1 MRLVALSLLAKSA
14 ADGKQAIMQR
24 LPLTERM
31 TAMTDDT
38 DLSITRSAHRVL
50 EAEAAAIV
58 ELGHSLPDD
67 FARAVNLMLEAKGRV
82 IVSGVGK
89 SGHIG
94 RKISATLASTGTP
107 SYFVHGSEASHGD
120 LGMITDDDIVLL
132 ISNSGETQELR
143 DILLH
148 TRRFNIP
155 LIGISS
161 KINSTLLQSAD
172 FKLNLPDLPEACA
185 IGMAPTTSTTLTLA
199 LGDAL
204 AVAVME
210 QRGFGSEDFL
220 KYHPGGKLGAKL
232 LRVADIMHKGD
243 QIPVVEANTPM
254 PDVLLSMTS
263 KGFGVTGVLKD
274 GTLAGLISDGD
285 LRRHMG
291 HLMEKTAIEIAT
303 IDPVTVTPDLFAAQ
317 ALALLNEKRVSALLV
332 VDADQ
337 HVVGI
342 VHIHDFLREG
352 VA

>member
-1 MRLVALSLLAKSA
+1 MTQP
-14 ADGKQAIMQR
+14 DD
-24 LPLTERM
+24 LP
-31 TAMTDDT
+31 
-38 DLSITRSAHRVL
+38 IVRSARRVL
-50 EAEAAAIV
+50 QTEANAILEMVEA
-58 ELGHSLPDD
+58 LPDD
-67 FARAVNLMLEAKGRV
+67 FAEVVALILKTEGRV
-82 IVSGVGK
+82 IISGVGK

-107 SYFVHGSEASHGD
+107 SYFVHASEASHGD
-120 LGMITDDDIVLL
+120 LGMITSHDIVVL

-172 FKLNLPDLPEACA
+172 YKLNLPNLPEACA

-199 LGDAL
+199 LGDAI

-220 KYHPGGKLGAKL
+220 KNHPGGKLGAQL
-232 LRVADIMHKGD
+232 SRVADLMHKGEKV
-243 QIPVVEANTPM
+243 PTVEADTPM
-254 PDVLLSMTS
+254 SDVLLSMTS
-263 KGFGVTGVLKD
+263 KGFGITGVLK
-274 GTLAGLISDGD
+274 GGVLVGVISDGD

-291 HLMEKTAIEIAT
+291 NLMEKTAGEIAT
-303 IDPVTVTPDLFAAQ
+303 LDPVTITPELFAAQ
-317 ALALLNEKRVSALLV
+317 ALALLNEKKISALMV
-332 VDADQ
+332 VDEAKRP
-337 HVVGI
+337 VGI
-342 VHIHDFLREG
+342 VHIHDLLRAG

>member
-1 MRLVALSLLAKSA
+1 MTQPDDLPIVRSARRVLQTEANAILELVEALPEDFAEVVALILK
-14 ADGKQAIMQR
+14 
-24 LPLTERM
+24 TE
-31 TAMTDDT
+31 
-38 DLSITRSAHRVL
+38 
-50 EAEAAAIV
+50 
-58 ELGHSLPDD
+58 
-67 FARAVNLMLEAKGRV
+67 GRV
-82 IVSGVGK
+82 IISGVGK

-107 SYFVHGSEASHGD
+107 SYFVHASEASHGD
-120 LGMITDDDIVLL
+120 LGMITSHDIVVL

-172 FKLNLPDLPEACA
+172 YKLNLPNLPEACA

-199 LGDAL
+199 MGDAL

-220 KYHPGGKLGAKL
+220 KNHPGGKLGAQL
-232 LRVADIMHKGD
+232 SRVADLMHKGEKV
-243 QIPVVEANTPM
+243 PTVEADTPM
-254 PDVLLSMTS
+254 SDVLLSMTS
-263 KGFGVTGVLKD
+263 KGFGITGVLK
-274 GTLAGLISDGD
+274 GGVLNGVISDGD

-291 HLMEKTAIEIAT
+291 NLMEKTASEIAT
-303 IDPVTVTPDLFAAQ
+303 LDPVTITPELFAAQ
-317 ALALLNEKRVSALLV
+317 ALALLNEKKISALMV
-332 VDADQ
+332 VDEAKRP
-337 HVVGI
+337 VGI
-342 VHIHDFLREG
+342 VHIHDLLRAG

>member
-1 MRLVALSLLAKSA
+1 MTQP
-14 ADGKQAIMQR
+14 DD
-24 LPLTERM
+24 LP
-31 TAMTDDT
+31 
-38 DLSITRSAHRVL
+38 IVRSARRVL
-50 EAEAAAIV
+50 QTEANAILEMV
-58 ELGHSLPDD
+58 DALPDD
-67 FARAVNLMLEAKGRV
+67 FADVVELILKTEGRV
-82 IVSGVGK
+82 IISGVGK

-107 SYFVHGSEASHGD
+107 SYFVHASEASHGD
-120 LGMITDDDIVLL
+120 LGMITSHDIVVL

-172 FKLNLPDLPEACA
+172 YKLNLPNLPEACA

-199 LGDAL
+199 MGDAL

-220 KYHPGGKLGAKL
+220 KNHPGGKLGAQL
-232 LRVADIMHKGD
+232 SRVADLMHKGEKV
-243 QIPVVEANTPM
+243 PTVEADTPM
-254 PDVLLSMTS
+254 SDVLLSMTS
-263 KGFGVTGVLKD
+263 KGFGITGVLKSSVLI
-274 GTLAGLISDGD
+274 GVISDGD

-291 HLMEKTAIEIAT
+291 NLMEKTASEIAT
-303 IDPVTVTPDLFAAQ
+303 LDPVTITPELFAAQ
-317 ALALLNEKRVSALLV
+317 ALALLNEKKISALMV
-332 VDADQ
+332 VDEAKRP
-337 HVVGI
+337 VGI
-342 VHIHDFLREG
+342 VHIHDLLRAG

>member
-1 MRLVALSLLAKSA
+1 MTQP
-14 ADGKQAIMQR
+14 DD
-24 LPLTERM
+24 LP
-31 TAMTDDT
+31 
-38 DLSITRSAHRVL
+38 IVRSARRVL
-50 EAEAAAIV
+50 QTEANAILEMV
-58 ELGHSLPDD
+58 DALPDD
-67 FARAVNLMLEAKGRV
+67 FADVVELILKTEGRV
-82 IVSGVGK
+82 IISGVGK

-107 SYFVHGSEASHGD
+107 SYFVHASEASHGD
-120 LGMITDDDIVLL
+120 LGMITSHDIVVL

-172 FKLNLPDLPEACA
+172 YKLNLPNLPEACA

-199 LGDAL
+199 LGDAI

-220 KYHPGGKLGAKL
+220 KNHPGGKLGAQL
-232 LRVADIMHKGD
+232 SRVADLMHKGEKV
-243 QIPVVEANTPM
+243 PTVEADTPM
-254 PDVLLSMTS
+254 SDVLLSMTS
-263 KGFGVTGVLKD
+263 KGFGITGVLK
-274 GTLAGLISDGD
+274 GGVLVGIISDGD

-291 HLMEKTAIEIAT
+291 NLMEKTASEIAT
-303 IDPVTVTPDLFAAQ
+303 LDPVTITPELFAAQ
-317 ALALLNEKRVSALLV
+317 ALALLNEKKISALMV
-332 VDADQ
+332 VDEAKRP
-337 HVVGI
+337 VGI
-342 VHIHDFLREG
+342 VHIHDLLRAG

>member
-1 MRLVALSLLAKSA
+1 MTQPDDLPIVRSARRVLQTEANAILEMVEALPEDFAEVVALILK
-14 ADGKQAIMQR
+14 
-24 LPLTERM
+24 TE
-31 TAMTDDT
+31 
-38 DLSITRSAHRVL
+38 
-50 EAEAAAIV
+50 
-58 ELGHSLPDD
+58 
-67 FARAVNLMLEAKGRV
+67 GRV
-82 IVSGVGK
+82 IISGVGK

-107 SYFVHGSEASHGD
+107 SYFVHASEASHGD
-120 LGMITDDDIVLL
+120 LGMITSHDIVVL

-172 FKLNLPDLPEACA
+172 YKLNLPNLPEACA

-199 LGDAL
+199 MGDAL

-220 KYHPGGKLGAKL
+220 KNHPGGKLGAQL
-232 LRVADIMHKGD
+232 SRVADLMHKGEKV
-243 QIPVVEANTPM
+243 PTVEADTPM
-254 PDVLLSMTS
+254 SDVLLSMTS
-263 KGFGVTGVLKD
+263 KGFGITGVLK
-274 GTLAGLISDGD
+274 GGVLIGVISDGD

-291 HLMEKTAIEIAT
+291 NLMEKTASEIAT
-303 IDPVTVTPDLFAAQ
+303 LDPVTITPELFAAQ
-317 ALALLNEKRVSALLV
+317 ALALLNEKKISALMV
-332 VDADQ
+332 VDEAKRP
-337 HVVGI
+337 VGI
-342 VHIHDFLREG
+342 VHIHDLLRAG

>member
-1 MRLVALSLLAKSA
+1 MTQP
-14 ADGKQAIMQR
+14 DD
-24 LPLTERM
+24 LP
-31 TAMTDDT
+31 
-38 DLSITRSAHRVL
+38 IVRSARRVL
-50 EAEAAAIV
+50 QTEANAILEMV
-58 ELGHSLPDD
+58 DALPDD
-67 FARAVNLMLEAKGRV
+67 FADVVELILKTEGRV
-82 IVSGVGK
+82 IISGVGK

-107 SYFVHGSEASHGD
+107 SYFVHASEASHGD
-120 LGMITDDDIVLL
+120 LGMITSHDIVVL

-172 FKLNLPDLPEACA
+172 YKLNLPNLPEACA

-199 LGDAL
+199 LGDAI

-220 KYHPGGKLGAKL
+220 KNHPGGKLGAQL
-232 LRVADIMHKGD
+232 SRVADLMHKGEKV
-243 QIPVVEANTPM
+243 PTVEADTPM
-254 PDVLLSMTS
+254 SDVLLSMTS
-263 KGFGVTGVLKD
+263 KGFGITGVLK
-274 GTLAGLISDGD
+274 GGVLNGVISDGD

-291 HLMEKTAIEIAT
+291 NLMEKTASEIAT
-303 IDPVTVTPDLFAAQ
+303 LDPVTITPELFAAQ
-317 ALALLNEKRVSALLV
+317 ALALLNEKKISALMV
-332 VDADQ
+332 VDKAKRP
-337 HVVGI
+337 VGI
-342 VHIHDFLREG
+342 VHIHDLLRAG

>member
-1 MRLVALSLLAKSA
+1 MTQP
-14 ADGKQAIMQR
+14 DD
-24 LPLTERM
+24 LP
-31 TAMTDDT
+31 
-38 DLSITRSAHRVL
+38 IVRSARRVL
-50 EAEAAAIV
+50 QTEANAILEMV
-58 ELGHSLPDD
+58 DALPDD
-67 FARAVNLMLEAKGRV
+67 FADVVELILKTEGRV
-82 IVSGVGK
+82 IISGVGK

-107 SYFVHGSEASHGD
+107 SYFVHASEASHGD
-120 LGMITDDDIVLL
+120 LGMITSQDIVVL

-172 FKLNLPDLPEACA
+172 YKLNLPNLPEACA

-199 LGDAL
+199 MGDAL

-220 KYHPGGKLGAKL
+220 KNHPGGKLGAQL
-232 LRVADIMHKGD
+232 SRVADLMHKGEKV
-243 QIPVVEANTPM
+243 PTVEADTPM
-254 PDVLLSMTS
+254 SDVLLSMTS
-263 KGFGVTGVLKD
+263 KGFGITGVLK
-274 GTLAGLISDGD
+274 GGVLIGVISDGD

-291 HLMEKTAIEIAT
+291 NLMEKTASEIAT
-303 IDPVTVTPDLFAAQ
+303 LDPVTITPELFAAQ
-317 ALALLNEKRVSALLV
+317 ALALLNEKKISALMV
-332 VDADQ
+332 VDEAKRP
-337 HVVGI
+337 VGI
-342 VHIHDFLREG
+342 VHIHDLLRAG

>member
-1 MRLVALSLLAKSA
+1 MTEPNNNP
-14 ADGKQAIMQR
+14 AI
-24 LPLTERM
+24 
-31 TAMTDDT
+31 
-38 DLSITRSAHRVL
+38 RSARRVL
-50 EAEAAAIV
+50 TTEANAIHKMV
-58 ELGHSLPDD
+58 EHLPDD
-67 FARAVNLMLEAKGRV
+67 FPNVVDLVLKTKGRV
-82 IVSGVGK
+82 IISGVGK

-107 SYFVHGSEASHGD
+107 SYFVHASEASHGD
-120 LGMITDDDIVLL
+120 LGMITEDDIVVL

-148 TRRFNIP
+148 TRRFNIA

-199 LGDAL
+199 MGDAL

-220 KYHPGGKLGAKL
+220 KNHPGGKLGAQL
-232 LRVADIMHKGD
+232 SRVAELMHKGD
-243 QIPVVEANTPM
+243 KVPTVDADTAM
-254 PDVLLSMTS
+254 SDVLLSMTS
-263 KGFGVTGVLKD
+263 KGFGITGVVKD
-274 GTLAGLISDGD
+274 GTLLGVISDGD

-291 HLMEKTAIEIAT
+291 NLMEKTAGEIASL
-303 IDPVTVTPDLFAAQ
+303 DPVTATPDLFAAK
-317 ALALLNEKRVSALLV
+317 ALAILNERKISVLMV
-332 VDADQ
+332 VDEAKRPI
-337 HVVGI
+337 GI
-342 VHIHDFLREG
+342 VHIHDLLRAG

>member
-1 MRLVALSLLAKSA
+1 MTQP
-14 ADGKQAIMQR
+14 DD
-24 LPLTERM
+24 LP
-31 TAMTDDT
+31 
-38 DLSITRSAHRVL
+38 IVRSARRVL
-50 EAEAAAIV
+50 QTEANAILEMV
-58 ELGHSLPDD
+58 DALPDD
-67 FARAVNLMLEAKGRV
+67 FADVVELILKTEGRV
-82 IVSGVGK
+82 IISGVGK

-107 SYFVHGSEASHGD
+107 SYFVHASEASHGD
-120 LGMITDDDIVLL
+120 LGMITSHDIVVL

-172 FKLNLPDLPEACA
+172 YKLNLPNLPEACA

-199 LGDAL
+199 MGDAL

-220 KYHPGGKLGAKL
+220 KNHPGGKLGAQL
-232 LRVADIMHKGD
+232 SRVADLMHKGEKVP
-243 QIPVVEANTPM
+243 IVEADTPM
-254 PDVLLSMTS
+254 SDVLLSMTS
-263 KGFGVTGVLKD
+263 KGFGITGVLK
-274 GTLAGLISDGD
+274 GGVLIGVISDGD

-291 HLMEKTAIEIAT
+291 NLMEKTASEIAT
-303 IDPVTVTPDLFAAQ
+303 LDPVTITPELFAAQ
-317 ALALLNEKRVSALLV
+317 ALALLNEKKISALMV
-332 VDADQ
+332 VDEAKRP
-337 HVVGI
+337 VGI
-342 VHIHDFLREG
+342 VHIHDLLRAG

>member
-1 MRLVALSLLAKSA
+1 MTQP
-14 ADGKQAIMQR
+14 DD
-24 LPLTERM
+24 LP
-31 TAMTDDT
+31 
-38 DLSITRSAHRVL
+38 IVRSARRVL
-50 EAEAAAIV
+50 QTEANAILEMV
-58 ELGHSLPDD
+58 DALPDD
-67 FARAVNLMLEAKGRV
+67 FADVVELILKTEGRV
-82 IVSGVGK
+82 IISGVGK

-107 SYFVHGSEASHGD
+107 SYFVHASEASHGD
-120 LGMITDDDIVLL
+120 LGMITSHDIVVL

-172 FKLNLPDLPEACA
+172 YKLNLPNLPEACA

-199 LGDAL
+199 MGDAL

-220 KYHPGGKLGAKL
+220 KNHPGGKLGAQL
-232 LRVADIMHKGD
+232 SRVADLMHKGEKVP
-243 QIPVVEANTPM
+243 IVEADTPM
-254 PDVLLSMTS
+254 SDVLLSMTS
-263 KGFGVTGVLKD
+263 KGFGITGVLK
-274 GTLAGLISDGD
+274 GGVLNGVISDGD

-291 HLMEKTAIEIAT
+291 NLMEKTASEIAT
-303 IDPVTVTPDLFAAQ
+303 LDPVTITPELFAAQ
-317 ALALLNEKRVSALLV
+317 ALALLNEKKISALMV
-332 VDADQ
+332 VDEAKRP
-337 HVVGI
+337 VGI
-342 VHIHDFLREG
+342 VHIHDLLRAG

>member
-1 MRLVALSLLAKSA
+1 MTQP
-14 ADGKQAIMQR
+14 DD
-24 LPLTERM
+24 LP
-31 TAMTDDT
+31 
-38 DLSITRSAHRVL
+38 IVRSARRVL
-50 EAEAAAIV
+50 QTEANAILEMV
-58 ELGHSLPDD
+58 DALPDD
-67 FARAVNLMLEAKGRV
+67 FADVVELILKTEGRV
-82 IVSGVGK
+82 IISGVGK

-107 SYFVHGSEASHGD
+107 SYFVHASEASHGD
-120 LGMITDDDIVLL
+120 LGMITSHDIVVL

-172 FKLNLPDLPEACA
+172 YKLNLPNLPEACA

-199 LGDAL
+199 MGDAL

-220 KYHPGGKLGAKL
+220 KNHPGGKLGAQL
-232 LRVADIMHKGD
+232 SRVADLMHKGEKV
-243 QIPVVEANTPM
+243 PTVEADTPM
-254 PDVLLSMTS
+254 SDVLLSMTS
-263 KGFGVTGVLKD
+263 KGFGITGVLK
-274 GTLAGLISDGD
+274 GGVLIGVISDGD

-291 HLMEKTAIEIAT
+291 NLMEKTASEIAT
-303 IDPVTVTPDLFAAQ
+303 LDPVTITPELFAAQ
-317 ALALLNEKRVSALLV
+317 ALALLNKKKISALMV
-332 VDADQ
+332 VDEAKRP
-337 HVVGI
+337 VGI
-342 VHIHDFLREG
+342 VHIHDLLRAG

>member
-1 MRLVALSLLAKSA
+1 MTQP
-14 ADGKQAIMQR
+14 DD
-24 LPLTERM
+24 LP
-31 TAMTDDT
+31 
-38 DLSITRSAHRVL
+38 IVRSARRVL
-50 EAEAAAIV
+50 QTEANAILEMVDALPEDFADVV
-58 ELGHSLPDD
+58 ELILKT
-67 FARAVNLMLEAKGRV
+67 EGRV
-82 IVSGVGK
+82 IISGVGK

-107 SYFVHGSEASHGD
+107 SYFVHASEASHGD
-120 LGMITDDDIVLL
+120 LGMITSHDIVVL

-172 FKLNLPDLPEACA
+172 YKLNLPNLPEACA

-199 LGDAL
+199 MGDAL

-220 KYHPGGKLGAKL
+220 KNHPGGKLGAQL
-232 LRVADIMHKGD
+232 SRVADLMHKGEKV
-243 QIPVVEANTPM
+243 PTVEADTPM
-254 PDVLLSMTS
+254 SDVLLSMTS
-263 KGFGVTGVLKD
+263 KGFGITGVVKGGVLI
-274 GTLAGLISDGD
+274 GVISDGD

-291 HLMEKTAIEIAT
+291 NLMEKTASEIAT
-303 IDPVTVTPDLFAAQ
+303 LDPVTITPELFAAQ
-317 ALALLNEKRVSALLV
+317 ALALLNEKKISALMV
-332 VDADQ
+332 VDEAKRP
-337 HVVGI
+337 VGI
-342 VHIHDFLREG
+342 VHIHDLLRAG

>member
-1 MRLVALSLLAKSA
+1 MTQP
-14 ADGKQAIMQR
+14 DD
-24 LPLTERM
+24 LP
-31 TAMTDDT
+31 
-38 DLSITRSAHRVL
+38 IVRSARRVL
-50 EAEAAAIV
+50 QTEANAILEMV
-58 ELGHSLPDD
+58 DALPDD
-67 FARAVNLMLEAKGRV
+67 FADVVELILKTEGRV
-82 IVSGVGK
+82 IISGVGK

-107 SYFVHGSEASHGD
+107 SYFVHASEASHGD
-120 LGMITDDDIVLL
+120 LGMITSHDIVVL

-172 FKLNLPDLPEACA
+172 YKLNLPNLPEACA

-199 LGDAL
+199 MGDAL

-220 KYHPGGKLGAKL
+220 KNHPGGKLGAQL
-232 LRVADIMHKGD
+232 SRVADLMHKGEKV
-243 QIPVVEANTPM
+243 PTVEADTPM
-254 PDVLLSMTS
+254 SDVLLSMTS
-263 KGFGVTGVLKD
+263 KGFGITGVLK
-274 GTLAGLISDGD
+274 GGILIGVISDGD

-291 HLMEKTAIEIAT
+291 NLMEKTASEIAT
-303 IDPVTVTPDLFAAQ
+303 LDPVTITPELFAAQ
-317 ALALLNEKRVSALLV
+317 ALALLNEKKISALMV
-332 VDADQ
+332 VDEAKRP
-337 HVVGI
+337 VGI
-342 VHIHDFLREG
+342 VHIHDLLRAG